1 MPDAAPNLPSPGA
14 TDPAELTPP
23 ARRRRR
29 RRTWR
34 RELIELCLI
43 VIVVFVGMRMF
54 LLPYQVDGASMT
66 PYLSNGERLFVN
78 RTAYAHIDLNA
89 VLDLLPGEKH
99 IDTNEFY
106 PFSAPQRGDVIVLT
120 PPTTSKEPYVKRI
133 IGLPG
138 ETIAFHEGRV
148 YVNGQPLAES
158 YIDGAITYC
167 YYGRWCSLKVPDDS
181 VYVLG
186 DNRMN
191 SSDSRVFGP
200 VKESAIIG
208 KVIFS
213 NWPPDKIGPI
223 THPDYGKLSP
233 D

>member
-186 DNRMN
+186 
-191 SSDSRVFGP
+191 
-200 VKESAIIG
+200 
-208 KVIFS
+208 
-213 NWPPDKIGPI
+213 
-223 THPDYGKLSP
+223 
-233 D
+233 